1 MGRLTLWAS
10 WSGGYDL
17 TGEQIPP
24 IAGAEGKQKKKG
36 MCVGARIAIIRLADR
51 SASQESECKCAC
63 RAASGMRLETLSSA
77 MSLSRH
83 VCAVIGQLD

>member
-24 IAGAEGKQKKKG
+24 ITGAEEEQKKKG
-36 MCVGARIAIIRLADR
+36 MCVGVRIAIIRLADR
-51 SASQESECKCAC
+51 SASQESERECSC
-63 RAASGMRLETLSSA
+63 RAASGLRLETLSSA

-83 VCAVIGQLD
+83 ICAVIG